1 MPTIPTYNR
10 EVSLEPQFTATNNV
24 RATPEAF
31 GAAIGRGM
39 QDVGQGIDM
48 IAKAKFTLEQKL
60 QDNADRAARIRTEK
74 EVNNLLLDP
83 DNGILNR
90 QGTGAVGAAKAFQ
103 TDVEE
108 LRASGSKG
116 LQGQALTNYNLYFD
130 QMIVERSATVLRHES
145 TEVKKAV
152 DQSYVSLADT
162 YLDNAVTYSR
172 DPAASRRYIDEGVK
186 VLRERGVT
194 FGMPEATVDNDV
206 DEYVRN
212 AHKVVAMTIASEDP
226 LAAQA
231 YVDSN
236 RDELGAGFYEAL
248 TGDLKPAVT
257 LKQAD
262 QAAADFL
269 KNPETQNPPSG
280 DGTEA
285 DDDTAAAPATTT
297 GAQGAP
303 TALPLAAG
311 KNAIS
316 VTNLDSGFTS
326 ALEQM
331 IAAMPEELRGQVT
344 IYSGWRPATRAE
356 APAGYVGE
364 TQDEIFAKAVAKY
377 GSEAAARKH
386 AAPPGKSNHN
396 RGQAADLRYGSDAA
410 RDWIHA
416 NAAQFGLSF
425 PMGHEPWHIEPVSAR
440 GGNGGGTTAATGGGT
455 GGGMPTDAMAVEEYL
470 SGLPADVQDLT
481 RKKIYG
487 YFENSA
493 KMDAANRTAAK
504 QTLWDTILQ
513 TGAMPTDVSV
523 LSAAGMEAVSSAQ
536 AYLEKGG
543 APDVTNEVIYRRLS
557 ELKAERRENFV
568 KVDMNNYRQHL
579 TVKDFEALQQDQRDM
594 LEGGKAQ
601 LDFSA
606 AHTLSKQVVEA
617 QIGPAPSTSEE
628 DKRREYDARLNA
640 LYRTVEED
648 MRAYQAANKVV
659 PLYDD
664 ILKMVTA
671 RTLPTIEAKD
681 GWFGEAT
688 GLQFEMADPRLPGFK
703 LDAEAIV
710 PTIPLDIYNMI
721 LADLKA
727 QGISQT
733 PDEIA
738 TAYQNYLL
746 WETVDTND

>member
-703 LDAEAIV
+703 LNAEAIV